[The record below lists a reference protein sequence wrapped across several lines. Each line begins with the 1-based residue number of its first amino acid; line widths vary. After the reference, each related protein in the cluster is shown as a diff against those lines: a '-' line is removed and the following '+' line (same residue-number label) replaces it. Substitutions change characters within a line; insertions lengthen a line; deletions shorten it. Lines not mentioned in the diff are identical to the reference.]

1 MRLGIV
7 GGLIVAFGPSLAF
20 SSDYDVSAS
29 DSFADA
35 IAAANRNT
43 DGDTFEISVSGAHGD
58 SGTISKKASITG
70 DTTAELTGN
79 LTFSGSDMDSEI
91 NNMKFGAG
99 QGSAITNGIM
109 PEGNAQNLA
118 LNGVTF
124 SQRVT
129 GGFGGA
135 VFNIGNMTIGQ
146 NSVFE
151 NNKADY
157 GGAIYNAGTSKTL
170 KIYDSRFSQNT
181 SSSSG
186 GAINNGGTLEI
197 NNSVFDANR
206 SSAYY
211 GGAVYNTG
219 KTLISGSSFTG
230 NKASEGGAVFTSGNK
245 TELVIENSS
254 FVGNYTSI
262 NSQGVSDFGGAINSV
277 GKLKI
282 TGSLFDGNYATSGG
296 AVKLRRD
303 SMENV
308 ISSSEFKNNSAV
320 KGVGGAIAHND
331 GILSIDQT
339 KFTQNKSEI
348 DDGGAIYTESVL
360 NITGNSEFTE
370 NIAAANGGAVSAGSA
385 ARITVEGAAFNG
397 NSSLSGNGGAV
408 YAASGAGL
416 SVNGAVF
423 SQNHA
428 DNGYGGALYASGDT
442 VLKNVNFDG
451 NSAVYG
457 GGIMNFNNMVIG
469 GNSSFTNNKASA
481 GGAVFTLGTLT
492 LDTAEGNIL
501 FRGNEASDVSEG
513 GADIYLNTGGNVE
526 VNIRGDANVLLMD
539 GGFAGTGLINKTGAN
554 TLIFGENA
562 DNSLFHG
569 EFIQS
574 AGTTEIYADN
584 FFAGNN
590 TVTDGAVLHF
600 MREAEVNN
608 LQLKTGG
615 HLDLRRS
622 GPFTANTLTIN
633 ELISDGSAVVS
644 LQTDGTTSDLLKIKD
659 SAEGK
664 ITLDINAVGSAPTQ
678 KKLEVVNV
686 EEADSKAE
694 FKLAGNKVDIGAY
707 EYGLIHDTDTNWYL
721 ETEGSLTRTAKS
733 VEGIPSLHLS
743 IVNAGMNE
751 LRKRLGDLRS
761 DNPDTSAGVW
771 MRGYGKH
778 LRVHE
783 KMGARMGLLG
793 IEGGFDIAANLLG
806 GKTYFGILGGYLS
819 SDNIRVFQNN
829 ASDAKGH
836 TRTPVAGLYASWL
849 GKDKKWFVDL
859 TARHFWVHSDL
870 DNIRD
875 NNALNGYDVKRNF
888 WAFTAETGRQFDLPA
903 PEIMNNG
910 TARIAVEPKLELR
923 YAEGN
928 GKKFKTDTGG
938 TGYVDKTRSLVS
950 RFNVQTSYL
959 PQGKKS
965 TWKLFV
971 ELGVFNEWIGKTKV
985 NFAGTDLTTSD
996 LSGLGVETSLGFNAA
1011 ISEDSY
1017 LYSAMTLEAGH
1028 TSTSYMFNAGLRVT
1042 F

>member
-206 SSAYY
+206 SSAY
-211 GGAVYNTG
+211 
-219 KTLISGSSFTG
+219 
-230 NKASEGGAVFTSGNK
+230 
-245 TELVIENSS
+245 
-254 FVGNYTSI
+254 
-262 NSQGVSDFGGAINSV
+262 
-277 GKLKI
+277 
-282 TGSLFDGNYATSGG
+282 
-296 AVKLRRD
+296 
-303 SMENV
+303 
-308 ISSSEFKNNSAV
+308 
-320 KGVGGAIAHND
+320 
-331 GILSIDQT
+331 
-339 KFTQNKSEI
+339 
-348 DDGGAIYTESVL
+348 
-360 NITGNSEFTE
+360 
-370 NIAAANGGAVSAGSA
+370 
-385 ARITVEGAAFNG
+385 
-397 NSSLSGNGGAV
+397 
-408 YAASGAGL
+408 
-416 SVNGAVF
+416 
-423 SQNHA
+423 
-428 DNGYGGALYASGDT
+428 YGGALYASGDT